1 MKTSDAHWTEAKDEM
16 GRTVW
21 VNLSLARTIRRDP
34 TGRCTLI
41 AFDKDHVLGVQEL
54 TDRLIEAAP
63 RTTAA
68 RPRNFTDPL
77 QSRNQS
83 RR

>member
-1 MKTSDAHWTEAKDEM
+1 MKASDALWTEAKDEM

-21 VNLSLARTIRRDP
+21 VNLSLARTIRLDP

-41 AFDKDHVLGVQEL
+41 AFDKDHVLGVQDPI
-54 TDRLIEAAP
+54 DRLIDATP

-77 QSRNQS
+77 YSRHHS
-83 RR
+83 KR